1 MREFRIVNCS
11 AFSALG
17 SSVLGADMG
26 SKLVVALLLEVP
38 QHFAERFA
46 NWRIGSVEHPG
57 AFGAAPTMK
66 AAFFDPCEL
75 ASRSHL

>member
-1 MREFRIVNCS
+1 MNCS

-17 SSVLGADMG
+17 YSVLGADMG

-46 NWRIGSVEHPG
+46 NWRIRSVEHPS
-57 AFGAAPTMK
+57 AFGATPTVK
-66 AAFFDPCEL
+66 AGFVDPYEL
-75 ASRSHL
+75 ALRSHL

>member
-1 MREFRIVNCS
+1 VNCS

-46 NWRIGSVEHPG
+46 DWRIRSVEHPS
-57 AFGAAPTMK
+57 AFGATPTVK
-66 AAFFDPCEL
+66 AAFVDPYEL
-75 ASRSHL
+75 ALRSHL